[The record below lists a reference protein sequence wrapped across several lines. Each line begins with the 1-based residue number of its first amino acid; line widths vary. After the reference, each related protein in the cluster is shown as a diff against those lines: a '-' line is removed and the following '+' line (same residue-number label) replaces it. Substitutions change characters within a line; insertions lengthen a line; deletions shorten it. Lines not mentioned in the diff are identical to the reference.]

1 MSSESSVNPRT
12 RSLWTVVLAG
22 LPLLLSASTGC
33 IVVDDD
39 DSWDDDDDI
48 YVPEPGDPAIETVP
62 IDEGETL
69 QADPGEGVGVF
80 VEYLGSG
87 QWNVWASCDT
97 EFSGVACTYDVFVT
111 ADGLI
116 IEDDLDLED
125 NDFIDEDFDFAHF
138 GFDTDFDTDGVAFST
153 FTGDPV
159 QVEVW
164 LDGVDDASVV
174 FWAANDKIYE
184 GMPSNPAVFQP

>member
-39 DSWDDDDDI
+39 DSWDDDDDVVV
-48 YVPEPGDPAIETVP
+48 VPDDPETATVP
-62 IDEGETL
+62 IDAGETL

-80 VEYLGSG
+80 VEYMGG
-87 QWNVWASCDT
+87 GEWNVWATCDT
-97 EFSGVACTYDVFVT
+97 EFSGLSCSYDVFVN

-116 IEDDLDLED
+116 VGDDIDLED
-125 NDFIDEDFDFAHF
+125 EDFIEEDFDFAHF
-138 GFDTDFDTDGVAFST
+138 GFETDFDTDGVSFST
-153 FTGDPV
+153 FDDDPV
-159 QVEVW
+159 QIEVW
-164 LDGVDDASVV
+164 LDGTPDGRIV
-174 FWAANDKIYE
+174 FWAANDTIYE
-184 GMPSNPAVFQP
+184 GLPTNPAIFQP

>member
-1 MSSESSVNPRT
+1 MSSESSVNLRT

-39 DSWDDDDDI
+39 GDYDDDPIIIDD
-48 YVPEPGDPAIETVP
+48 DPAIETVP
-62 IDEGETL
+62 IDAGETL

-80 VEYLGSG
+80 VEYLGG
-87 QWNVWASCDT
+87 GEWNVWATCDT
-97 EFSGVACTYDVFVT
+97 EFSGFNCIYDVFVD

-116 IEDDLDLED
+116 VEDDLDLEEK
-125 NDFIDEDFDFAHF
+125 DFVEEDIDFAHF

-153 FTGDPV
+153 FAGDPV
-159 QVEVW
+159 QIEVW
-164 LDGVDDASVV
+164 LDGSPDASIV
-174 FWAANDKIYE
+174 FWAANDTIYE
-184 GMPSNPAVFQP
+184 GMPTNPSVFQP